1 MRNKPQIRRFRLAA
15 LVGIFLIGTMG
26 MAHADTPAHAAE
38 SQETDVGRKRFAEG
52 VAAFKSGKYEEARVS
67 FQQSYAVKPA
77 PPALR
82 NLAAAELKTK
92 RYLDAA
98 RHFSTY
104 LKTTKPS
111 EIDRADVVQQSLAE
125 AKTHCAMLVVET
137 NVAGAVIGVD
147 GEIIG
152 RTPLDA
158 DPWLLEPGEHAVT
171 ARLEGYDDH
180 NERQRLEAGRT
191 TRIFVALQPNG
202 ITARSPLAAT
212 PAPAA
217 KLASSSEGR
226 TPGVG
231 EEPHVMQP
239 LPPSPDSAARVS
251 VVPLAIGGAIT
262 ITGLAFGIGYSVA
275 SNSNAQDHDALLASI
290 PGPSPKCGNMTPYA
304 AECAEMQRL
313 GDKSDTQRN
322 MATAGFVVAGVAGAA
337 TLAYWLWP
345 RSSRSQGMVVPTVA
359 PAYAG
364 IQWRSSF

>member
-1 MRNKPQIRRFRLAA
+1 MRNKPQIRRLHLAS
-15 LVGIFLIGTMG
+15 LVGALLVGTMG
-26 MAHADTPAHAAE
+26 MARADPRPQPAE

-137 NVAGAVIGVD
+137 NVTGAVIGVD

-158 DPWLLEPGEHAVT
+158 DPWLLEPGEHVVT
-171 ARLEGYDDH
+171 ARLEGYDEH

-191 TRIFVALQPNG
+191 TRISVALQPNG

-212 PAPAA
+212 PAAA
-217 KLASSSEGR
+217 EKLASSSEGR
-226 TPGVG
+226 TPGG
-231 EEPHVMQP
+231 EEQHAMQP
-239 LPPSPDSAARVS
+239 LPPSPDSAPRVS

-290 PGPSPKCGNMTPYA
+290 PGPSPKCGSMTPYA
-304 AECAEMQRL
+304 TECAEMQRL